1 MSEQF
6 HALTP
11 STLKETDHLPKRKCL
26 AVIPGVVTKKKSSS
40 PARKRNFVRSVR
52 PRDVV
57 GFIWRQGRLKQ
68 WSSLA
73 ETMNLKQHLL
83 EFPCSLLNDLKFL

>member
-11 STLKETDHLPKRKCL
+11 STLKETDNLRKRKCR
-26 AVIPGVVTKKKSSS
+26 AVIPKEKKKKKSSS

-52 PRDVV
+52 LRDVV
-57 GFIWRQGRLKQ
+57 SFIWRQGRLKTMVAPDRNYE
-68 WSSLA
+68 L
-73 ETMNLKQHLL
+73 ETTIA
-83 EFPCSLLNDLKFL
+83 